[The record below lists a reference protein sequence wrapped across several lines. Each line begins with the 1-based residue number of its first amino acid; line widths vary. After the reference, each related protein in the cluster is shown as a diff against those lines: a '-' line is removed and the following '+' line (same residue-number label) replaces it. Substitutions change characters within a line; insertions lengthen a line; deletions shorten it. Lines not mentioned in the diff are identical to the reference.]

1 MDLASL
7 EPAHRDSAA
16 TPTVVSFATSA
27 NTFSRPRT
35 HERLT
40 ALQAQTGLGF
50 VFTFR
55 LGLAAKMFPGHAS
68 SYKIDPERRLN
79 PMMAPKPRHA
89 VCAEIL

>member
-1 MDLASL
+1 LG
-7 EPAHRDSAA
+7 
-16 TPTVVSFATSA
+16 FATLA
-27 NTFSRPRT
+27 DTFARPGA
-35 HERLT
+35 HETLL
-40 ALQAQTGLGF
+40 ALQAKTGLGF

-55 LGLAAKMFPGHAS
+55 LGLAARMFPGHAS